1 MNVELIYERTC
12 PNIEAARTRLIQA
25 FHRARLSATWC
36 EWEMSALE
44 TPEYAR
50 QYGSPTILIDSK
62 DVSGDGHQASSNI
75 CREASTP
82 SPARGLGLAALPSV
96 GVALLPKLTCP
107 FCWPAYT
114 ALLSSV
120 GISFVDY
127 TPYLLP
133 TIAVFLAITLW
144 ALAYRAPAQRG
155 YGPFW
160 LGVLGAV
167 NVVTGKFIIESELM
181 LYFGVGLLVDK

>member
-75 CREASTP
+75 CRLYTTAIGYEGVPAVEQIARMLREASTP

-133 TIAVFLAITLW
+133 TIAVNRPGI
-144 ALAYRAPAQRG
+144 
-155 YGPFW
+155 
-160 LGVLGAV
+160 
-167 NVVTGKFIIESELM
+167 
-181 LYFGVGLLVDK
+181 FGGSIL